1 MQLFL
6 PVWVIEHV
14 AEFGVGGEEMS
25 QVLML
30 RLTPS
35 IEARTSKLKQSS
47 VRSEVTFSWID
58 RIGWIHEGTSEIKTI
73 MLRVNQHR

>member
-35 IEARTSKLKQSS
+35 IEARTSKLK
-47 VRSEVTFSWID
+47 
-58 RIGWIHEGTSEIKTI
+58 
-73 MLRVNQHR
+73 